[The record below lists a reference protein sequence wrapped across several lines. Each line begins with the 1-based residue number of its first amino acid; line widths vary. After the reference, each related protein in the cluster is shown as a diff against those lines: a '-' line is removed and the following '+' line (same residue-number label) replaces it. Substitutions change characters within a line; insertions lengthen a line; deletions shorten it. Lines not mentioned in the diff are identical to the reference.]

1 MMNLDRYQMEWVYNH
16 LGHTKMV
23 HKEHYRQM
31 SGLLERTQVSKL
43 LLVQDL
49 NLVSRFKGK
58 KLQEMNLEGTYSYIQ
73 L

>member
-1 MMNLDRYQMEWVYNH
+1 MMNLDKSQMEWVYNH
-16 LGHTKMV
+16 LGHTKHV

-49 NLVSRFKGK
+49 NLTMRFKGQ
-58 KLQEMNLEGTYSYIQ
+58 KLDDMNLEGTVSP
-73 L
+73 